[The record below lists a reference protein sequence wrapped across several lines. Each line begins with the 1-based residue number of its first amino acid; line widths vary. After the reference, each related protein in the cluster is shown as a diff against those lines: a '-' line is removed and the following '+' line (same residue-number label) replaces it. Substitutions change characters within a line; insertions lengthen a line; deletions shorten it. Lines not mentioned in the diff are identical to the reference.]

1 MKILVTGGCGFIGS
15 HFLHYMIDKYN
26 DYEFVCLDALTYA
39 GNYKNI
45 ESLLENKNFKFIH
58 GNICDKEL
66 VNNLFINEKFD
77 IVVNFAAESNV
88 DHSIENPSLFY
99 ETNVIGTLCLLEA
112 CVMMNDIHKIKR
124 FHQVSTDEV
133 YGDIPL
139 CSKFRGFKE
148 SSLLKPSSPYSSSK
162 ASADLLVMSFS
173 RTFNLDVSISRTCNN
188 YGPSQHDDKLIPIVI
203 EKCLHNEDIPVHG
216 SGLYQREW
224 IYVLDNV
231 RAIDLIIHNECKSK
245 IYNVGSGVIKSN
257 MDIVKFIVKVLKGK
271 SKICHVEDR
280 KGQDLKYKID
290 SSIIR
295 EEFGFKCNCDFNE
308 YLMKT
313 ILCYNENKVDKE

>member
-1 MKILVTGGCGFIGS
+1 MKIIPKT
-15 HFLHYMIDKYN
+15 N
-26 DYEFVCLDALTYA
+26 FVWED
-39 GNYKNI
+39 
-45 ESLLENKNFKFIH
+45 
-58 GNICDKEL
+58 DKEFIED
-66 VNNLFINEKFD
+66 LFEKEKFD
-77 IVVNFAAESNV
+77 IVVNFAAESHV
-88 DHSIENPSLFY
+88 DRSISNPDIFIN
-99 ETNVIGTLCLLEA
+99 TNVLGTQILLDVCKKYSA
-112 CVMMNDIHKIKR
+112 SR

-257 MDIVKFIVKVLKGK
+257 MDIVKFIVKVLANPIYGMGDMIIE
-271 SKICHVEDR
+271 S
-280 KGQDLKYKID
+280 GID
-290 SSIIR
+290 IYGDVYT
-295 EEFGFKCNCDFNE
+295 EF
-308 YLMKT
+308 
-313 ILCYNENKVDKE
+313 ILEFEF